1 MEQNEAYSKDDVFL
15 KNPQQLEH
23 ERALAEQ
30 ARQQQRLEV
39 IRIAQ
44 QTLLENARSRPV
56 GEREVT
62 AKDIEEFAKSLLDL
76 MAS

>member
-1 MEQNEAYSKDDVFL
+1 MEQNEVMY

-23 ERALAEQ
+23 EKAMTEQ

-39 IRIAQ
+39 IRLAQ
-44 QTLLENARSRPV
+44 QTLLENARSRPA
-56 GEREVT
+56 GEREIT
-62 AKDIEEFAKSLLDL
+62 AADIEDFAKSLLSL

>member
-1 MEQNEAYSKDDVFL
+1 MY

-23 ERALAEQ
+23 EKAMTEQ

-39 IRIAQ
+39 IRLAQ
-44 QTLLENARSRPV
+44 QTLLENARSRPA
-56 GEREVT
+56 GEREVI
-62 AKDIEEFAKSLLDL
+62 AADIEDFAKSLLNL

>member
-1 MEQNEAYSKDDVFL
+1 MDQNEIMY

-23 ERALAEQ
+23 EKAMTEQ

-39 IRIAQ
+39 IRLAQ
-44 QTLLENARSRPV
+44 QTLLENARSRPA
-56 GEREVT
+56 GEREVI
-62 AKDIEEFAKSLLDL
+62 AADIEDFAKSLLNL

>member
-1 MEQNEAYSKDDVFL
+1 MEQNEEPYKSPA
-15 KNPQQLEH
+15 QLER
-23 ERALAEQ
+23 EKALDEQ

-39 IRIAQ
+39 IRLAQ
-44 QTLLENARSRPV
+44 QTLLENARSRPA

-62 AKDIEEFAKSLLDL
+62 AKDIEDFAKSLLDL